1 MLTSRAL
8 LVPTVPTLLVDE
20 HRHHRTEML
29 VALAEQ
35 STRLLAESP
44 EIVVAL
50 SARWVS
56 EGPFLVDAGRR
67 HRTLTDYPGF
77 GVEVRYDCEG
87 HPELAR
93 ALVEA
98 GVRAGVRAAAA
109 TRGVDS
115 GVTVPLHFLLPT
127 PAVPV
132 VPLSLADRSP
142 GECRV
147 WGAVLRRA
155 LTARPE
161 RIAFVV
167 GGLLSDNQHAWSLGR
182 ALPEARDFD
191 ERVLE
196 AIRSGAWATVGHRE
210 PGEEER
216 VQPQAGLRHLDVLRG
231 FLEHDA
237 PGVVGCYESSPG
249 VGAALVEFAVDP
261 PSSPAEQPA

>member
-8 LVPTVPTLLVDE
+8 LVPTLPTLLVDE

-29 VALAEQ
+29 VALGEHSA
-35 STRLLAESP
+35 RLLAESP

-50 SARWVS
+50 SARWVA

-77 GVEVRYDCEG
+77 GVEVRYDCQG

-93 ALVEA
+93 ELVEA
-98 GVRAGVRAAAA
+98 GNRAGVRVAAT

-115 GVTVPLHFLLPT
+115 GVTVPLHFLLPS
-127 PAVPV
+127 PAAPV

-142 GECRV
+142 EECRA
-147 WGAVLRRA
+147 WGTVIRQA
-155 LTARPE
+155 LAARPE

-167 GGLLSDNQHAWSLGR
+167 GGLLSDNQHAWNLGR
-182 ALPEARDFD
+182 VLPEARDFD
-191 ERVLE
+191 QRVLE
-196 AIRSGAWATVGHRE
+196 ALRSGAWGTVGHRE
-210 PGEEER
+210 PGEVER

-249 VGAALVEFAVDP
+249 VGAALVEFAVV
-261 PSSPAEQPA
+261 PAA